1 MKHIKQKKKF
11 KKVDN
16 LIENLKEKLQNKINI
31 FKFLLFNILKNKYKI
46 IKNINKILNL
56 NKIWVFK

>member
-46 IKNINKILNL
+46 IKNINKILNF